1 MTSIKEVTFLPFH
14 SNLLFQMPSKWL
26 LSIWREVAAHE
37 SQEAKK
43 KNGNETDLR
52 ITPKAELW
60 VWLLSHETSWKKTE
74 QKLPWFLTDG
84 PKHHSPTTPHPKIP
98 LC

>member
-14 SNLLFQMPSKWL
+14 SKLFQMPSKWL
-26 LSIWREVAAHE
+26 LSIWKEVAVHE
-37 SQEAKK
+37 GLEAKK

-60 VWLLSHETSWKKTE
+60 VWLLSHETS
-74 QKLPWFLTDG
+74 
-84 PKHHSPTTPHPKIP
+84 
-98 LC
+98 